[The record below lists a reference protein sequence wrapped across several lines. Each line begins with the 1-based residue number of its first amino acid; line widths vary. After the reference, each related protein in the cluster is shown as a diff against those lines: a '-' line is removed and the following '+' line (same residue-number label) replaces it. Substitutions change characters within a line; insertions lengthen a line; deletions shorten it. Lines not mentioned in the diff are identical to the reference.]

1 MIGAVHIPS
10 RNDKLMQ
17 CIGAEQWAEWDM
29 VSISMRLWWGKCRM
43 AGKGC
48 RDKEINVGHGWMLV
62 TCGTGGKTC
71 DF

>member
-1 MIGAVHIPS
+1 
-10 RNDKLMQ
+10 
-17 CIGAEQWAEWDM
+17 
-29 VSISMRLWWGKCRM
+29 M